1 MSIAKLPIQTT
12 HDNNVPNIE
21 IRNYRYLFPSTTDHC
36 TVYRFTYQQ
45 FFFQLFIVA
54 PGDVPTPSWEH
65 FCVHMNSTVMT
76 QHLDSFYGCW
86 FSNYL

>member
-1 MSIAKLPIQTT
+1 MTIMYQISKLEITGTFFQVPLTT
-12 HDNNVPNIE
+12 V
-21 IRNYRYLFPSTTDHC
+21 HC

-65 FCVHMNSTVMT
+65 FCVHMYIQYDTAS
-76 QHLDSFYGCW
+76 
-86 FSNYL
+86 

>member
-36 TVYRFTYQQ
+36 TLYSVQ
-45 FFFQLFIVA
+45 
-54 PGDVPTPSWEH
+54 
-65 FCVHMNSTVMT
+65 VHLSTVFFPT
-76 QHLDSFYGCW
+76 IYSCPGRCAYTILGTFLCTYEQYRYDTAS
-86 FSNYL
+86 